1 MQIHNDIEISSPDF
15 TDPRVMAMDVKIYGF
30 NVRIVNGYA
39 PTEADGTD
47 QQKLM
52 FYSTLNKAIA
62 KTQKKQK
69 LIVVGDFNATTNIS
83 QKRCFFDGKK
93 FITDDSCNDNGNRLK
108 SFCRNHQLCI
118 SNTFFKHR
126 MIHRYTWYSND
137 GKTRKIIDYILTKPF
152 VQKYMLNCRVY

>member
-1 MQIHNDIEISSPDF
+1 MRIHEDIEISSPDF
-15 TDPRVMAMDVKIYGF
+15 TDPRVMAMDVKLHGF

-69 LIVVGDFNATTNIS
+69 LIAVGDFNATATS
-83 QKRCFFDGKK
+83 HKRDASLMERDLLLMTPVTIMETG
-93 FITDDSCNDNGNRLK
+93 
-108 SFCRNHQLCI
+108 
-118 SNTFFKHR
+118 
-126 MIHRYTWYSND
+126 
-137 GKTRKIIDYILTKPF
+137 
-152 VQKYMLNCRVY
+152 